1 MKHKLTIKSK
11 QFGKYQVKGSKYFSF
26 AFPVNDISK
35 LKYYLQ
41 NLKIE
46 HKKSSHIC
54 YAYRLLIDKQI
65 NDFSTDAG
73 EPKGSAGIPIL
84 NVLKRNKLINTA
96 IFVVRYYGGTK
107 LGIPGLINSYTQ
119 SANNVIIKNNII
131 KFVELVDIEFYFAMK
146 YSSIIDSIIKKY
158 DAIFIKKL
166 FFDQANYTISIQE
179 KYKSKFVDDIKNST
193 KNEVKIINNSF
204 DKV

>member
-1 MKHKLTIKSK
+1 LKHNLTIKNK
-11 QFGKYQVKGSKYFSF
+11 QFSKYQVKGSKYFSF

-73 EPKGSAGIPIL
+73 EPRGSAGIPIL

-107 LGIPGLINSYTQ
+107 LGIPGLISSYSQ
-119 SANNVIIKNNII
+119 AANDVISNINII
-131 KFVELVDIEFYFAMK
+131 KYVELVDIEFYFEMK
-146 YSSIIDSIIKKY
+146 YSFMIDSIIKKY
-158 DAIFIKKL
+158 DAIFIKK
-166 FFDQANYTISIQE
+166 FFFNKVNYVISIQE

-193 KNEVKIINNSF
+193 KNGVNFINNSF
-204 DKV
+204 DKD

>member
-1 MKHKLTIKSK
+1 LKHNLTIKNK
-11 QFGKYQVKGSKYFSF
+11 QFSKYQVKGSKYFSF

-73 EPKGSAGIPIL
+73 EPRGSAGIPIL

-107 LGIPGLINSYTQ
+107 LGIPGLISSYSQ
-119 SANNVIIKNNII
+119 AANDVISNINII
-131 KFVELVDIEFYFAMK
+131 KYVELVDIEFYFEMK
-146 YSSIIDSIIKKY
+146 YSFMIDSIIKKY
-158 DAIFIKKL
+158 DAIFIKK
-166 FFDQANYTISIQE
+166 FFFNKVNYVISIQE

-193 KNEVKIINNSF
+193 KNGVNIINNSF
-204 DKV
+204 DKY

>member
-1 MKHKLTIKSK
+1 MKHNLTIKNK

-26 AFPVNDISK
+26 AFPLNDISK

-65 NDFSTDAG
+65 NDFSTDDG
-73 EPKGSAGIPIL
+73 EPRGSAGIPIL

-107 LGIPGLINSYTQ
+107 LGIPGLISSYSQ
-119 SANNVIIKNNII
+119 AANDVISNINII
-131 KFVELVDIEFYFAMK
+131 KYVELVDIEFYFEMK
-146 YSSIIDSIIKKY
+146 YSFMIDSIIKKY
-158 DAIFIKKL
+158 DAIFLKKF
-166 FFDQANYTISIQE
+166 FFDKVNYVISIQE

-193 KNEVKIINNSF
+193 KNGVNIINNSF
-204 DKV
+204 DKD

>member
-1 MKHKLTIKSK
+1 LKPNLTIKRK

-26 AFPVNDISK
+26 AVPVNDISK

-73 EPKGSAGIPIL
+73 EPRGSAGIPIL

-107 LGIPGLINSYTQ
+107 LGIPGLISSYSQ
-119 SANNVIIKNNII
+119 AANDVISNINII
-131 KFVELVDIEFYFAMK
+131 KYVELVDIEFYFEMK
-146 YSSIIDSIIKKY
+146 YIFMIDSIIKKY
-158 DAIFIKKL
+158 DAIFIKKF
-166 FFDQANYTISIQE
+166 FFDKVNYIISIQK

-193 KNEVKIINNSF
+193 KNGVNFINNSF
-204 DKV
+204 DKD

>member
-1 MKHKLTIKSK
+1 LKHNLTIKNK
-11 QFGKYQVKGSKYFSF
+11 QFSKYQVKGSKYFSF

-73 EPKGSAGIPIL
+73 EPRGSAGIPIL

-107 LGIPGLINSYTQ
+107 LGIPGLISSYSQ
-119 SANNVIIKNNII
+119 AANDVISNINII
-131 KFVELVDIEFYFAMK
+131 KYVELVDIEFYFEMK
-146 YSSIIDSIIKKY
+146 YSFMIDSIIKKY
-158 DAIFIKKL
+158 DAIFIKKF
-166 FFDQANYTISIQE
+166 FFDKVNYIISIQK

-193 KNEVKIINNSF
+193 KNGVNIINNSF
-204 DKV
+204 DKY

>member
-1 MKHKLTIKSK
+1 MKHNLTIKNK
-11 QFGKYQVKGSKYFSF
+11 QFSKYQVKGSKYFSF

-73 EPKGSAGIPIL
+73 EPRGSAGIPIL

-107 LGIPGLINSYTQ
+107 LGIPGLISSYSQ
-119 SANNVIIKNNII
+119 AANDVISNINII
-131 KFVELVDIEFYFAMK
+131 KYVELVDIEFYFEMK
-146 YSSIIDSIIKKY
+146 YSFMIDSIIKKY
-158 DAIFIKKL
+158 DAIFIKK
-166 FFDQANYTISIQE
+166 FFFNKVNYVISIQE

-193 KNEVKIINNSF
+193 KNGVNFINNSF
-204 DKV
+204 DKY

>member
-1 MKHKLTIKSK
+1 MKHNLTIKNK
-11 QFGKYQVKGSKYFSF
+11 QFSKYQVKGSKYFSF

-65 NDFSTDAG
+65 NDFSTDDG
-73 EPKGSAGIPIL
+73 EPRGSAGIPIL

-107 LGIPGLINSYTQ
+107 LGIPGLISSYSQ
-119 SANNVIIKNNII
+119 AANDVISNINII
-131 KFVELVDIEFYFAMK
+131 KYVEHVDIEFYFEMK
-146 YSSIIDSIIKKY
+146 YIFMIDSIIKKY
-158 DAIFIKKL
+158 DAIFLKKF
-166 FFDQANYTISIQE
+166 FFDKVNYVISIQE

-193 KNEVKIINNSF
+193 KNGVNFINNSF
-204 DKV
+204 DKD

>member
-1 MKHKLTIKSK
+1 MKHNLTIKNK
-11 QFGKYQVKGSKYFSF
+11 QFSKYQVKGSKYFSF

-73 EPKGSAGIPIL
+73 EPRGSAGIPIL

-107 LGIPGLINSYTQ
+107 LGIPGLISSYSQ
-119 SANNVIIKNNII
+119 AANDVISNINII
-131 KFVELVDIEFYFAMK
+131 KYVELVDIEFYFEMK
-146 YSSIIDSIIKKY
+146 YSFMIDSIIKKY
-158 DAIFIKKL
+158 DAIFIKK
-166 FFDQANYTISIQE
+166 FFFNKVNYVISIQE

-193 KNEVKIINNSF
+193 KNGVNFINNSF
-204 DKV
+204 DKD